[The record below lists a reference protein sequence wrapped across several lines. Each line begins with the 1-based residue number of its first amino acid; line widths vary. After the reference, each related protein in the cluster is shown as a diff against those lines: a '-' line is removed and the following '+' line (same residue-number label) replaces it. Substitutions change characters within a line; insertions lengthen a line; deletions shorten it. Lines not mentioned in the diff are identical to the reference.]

1 MQGTTTV
8 PVELLEGR
16 RLLSATLEGGVLTVT
31 GTAGPDIIQLNL
43 ADEDTIAV
51 GIVGSSGMAFPRDE
65 VNLVVVRGLGGD
77 DWLLVGDGSA
87 EDGEPAFNVPLVL
100 DGGPGDDLLSR
111 GPRAT
116 TPATFHGGPG
126 NDTINAGGGG
136 GVNLVHGGPGDDD
149 ITGGPGT
156 DIVFGGAGDD
166 TILGGDGD
174 DILVGGPGDDD
185 IDGGAGADVVLQ

>member
-1 MQGTTTV
+1 MQGKTRLTV
-8 PVELLEGR
+8 ESLEAR
-16 RLLSATLEGGVLTVT
+16 RLLSVTLAGGVLTVT
-31 GTAGPDIIQLNL
+31 GTEGPDVVQLNL

-51 GIVGSSGMAFPRDE
+51 GIVGSSGLAFPRDE

-77 DWLLVGDGSA
+77 DRLLVDDGSA

-116 TPATFHGGPG
+116 TPATFYGGPG
-126 NDTINAGGGG
+126 NDAVNAGGGG
-136 GVNLVHGGPGDDD
+136 GVNTVYGGAGDDV

-174 DILVGGPGDDD
+174 DILVGGPGKDD
-185 IDGGAGADVVLQ
+185 IDGGAGTDVVLQ